1 MKSLSCV
8 RLFVTSW
15 TVAYQASQ
23 SMEIFQARVLEW
35 VANSFSRGS
44 SQPRDWTRVSH
55 IAGRQF
61 TIWATREALLKQDI
75 GNFKWFKSFSI
86 VSDYR
91 RITLEI
97 DYGKITENME
107 ITTTRWGTC
116 SWQREHRMGSGRRL
130 LYELW
135 PRPVKKT
142 ETVITKSISSLI

>member
-8 RLFVTSW
+8 RLFATSW
-15 TVAYQASQ
+15 TVAYQAPQ

-44 SQPRDWTRVSH
+44 SQPRDWTRVFH
-55 IAGRQF
+55 IAGRHF

-75 GNFKWFKSFSI
+75 GNFKWFTSFSI

-97 DYGKITENME
+97 DYGKITENIE

-116 SWQREHRMGSGRRL
+116 SWQREHRIGSGRRL
-130 LYELW
+130 LYLSA
-135 PRPVKKT
+135 V
-142 ETVITKSISSLI
+142 TKIS